1 MENISILEN
10 LINELDKLNGSIL
23 FNVDSNK
30 IKSLKKER
38 IELITKIDKQC
49 RLTKI
54 NLHETTIFNHL
65 IKKYITIQQ
74 RYRDTEINI
83 HATQLVMKNPEL
95 TMDMA
100 IAKIN
105 NGYDTDNILCLV
117 NPKSLT
123 TNDTLNYVTLRHKE
137 IMKLE
142 RSIQELNELFIST
155 YAIVENQGKTID
167 KIANTTTIAKNHIK
181 GAKHELIL
189 K

>member
-1 MENISILEN
+1 
-10 LINELDKLNGSIL
+10 
-23 FNVDSNK
+23 
-30 IKSLKKER
+30 
-38 IELITKIDKQC
+38 
-49 RLTKI
+49 
-54 NLHETTIFNHL
+54 
-65 IKKYITIQQ
+65 
-74 RYRDTEINI
+74 
-83 HATQLVMKNPEL
+83 
-95 TMDMA
+95 MDMA

-117 NPKSLT
+117 NPKSLN
-123 TNDTLNYVTLRHKE
+123 TNDTLNYVSLRHKE

-155 YAIVENQGKTID
+155 YAIVENQGETID